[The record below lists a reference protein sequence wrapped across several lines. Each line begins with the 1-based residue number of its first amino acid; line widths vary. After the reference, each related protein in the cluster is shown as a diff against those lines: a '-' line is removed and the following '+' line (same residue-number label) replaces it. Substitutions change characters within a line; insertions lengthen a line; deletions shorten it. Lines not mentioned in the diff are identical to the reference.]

1 MAKQLLFKDE
11 ARQAMLRGVEKIA
24 SAVKSTLGPGGR
36 TVVLAKKFGDPV
48 VTKDGV
54 TVAKEIDL
62 SDPYEQ
68 VGAQLVKSVSSKTND
83 VVGDGTTTSAVL
95 AEAIYKEG
103 LRNVMYGA
111 NAIEISRG
119 INMAARAVADAV
131 SELATPVQDSDAI
144 YRVANVSANGDGE
157 VAKLITDAM
166 EAVGKDGI
174 ITVEESKTTESSME
188 VVSGMQVDKGYLSP
202 YFITDTASMRVE
214 YEDAFIFVIEDKLS
228 ALQPLVGLLDGMARL
243 GRPFI
248 IIADEVEGQVL
259 ATMVTNKLHGVI
271 KCVAV
276 RAPGYGDR
284 RRAMLE
290 DIAIATG
297 ATFISKDLGV
307 NLSDIVVDMRTQS
320 MPYAGTV
327 GKLIVTKDET
337 IIANGGGDPELIAER
352 VAQIKKQLAET
363 TSEYDRD
370 KLSERL
376 AKLSGGVAILKV
388 GASTD
393 AEMREKKDRVDD
405 ALHATRAA
413 VEEGIVPGGG
423 LALLN
428 ARYMLVEAL
437 PDSTICSA
445 DTRTGVNII
454 RRVLDAPMRQ
464 IIANAGEEP
473 GSVVAMVLSANK
485 EEKFTHDYM
494 AKAIPVNKKNGFTY
508 GYNAVHRIV
517 TDMMDAGIVDP
528 AKVVR
533 SAILNA
539 ASVAG
544 LMLTTECIV
553 TDEPGDKGCSCH
565 PTDQMAIPLG

>member
-11 ARQAMLRGVEKIA
+11 ARQSMLRGVEKIA

-48 VTKDGV
+48 ITKDGV

-68 VGAQLVKSVSSKTND
+68 IGAQLVKSVSSKTND

-119 INMAARAVADAV
+119 INMAARTVAFAV
-131 SELATPVQDSDAI
+131 SELATPVQDSESI
-144 YRVANVSANGDGE
+144 FRVANVSANGDAE
-157 VAKLITDAM
+157 VAHLITNAM

-202 YFITDTASMRVE
+202 YFITDTASMTVE
-214 YEDAFIFVIEDKLS
+214 YEDAYIFVIEEKLS
-228 ALQPLVGLLDGMARL
+228 AIQPLVGLLDSMSRL

-259 ATMVTNKLHGVI
+259 ATMVTNRLRGAI

-307 NLSDIVVDMRTQS
+307 NLADIAFDMRTQS

-327 GKLIVTKDET
+327 GKLVVTKDET
-337 IIANGGGDPELIAER
+337 IIANGGGNPDLIAER

-376 AKLSGGVAILKV
+376 AKLSGGVAILKI

-428 ARYMLVEAL
+428 AKYMTVEESD
-437 PDSTICSA
+437 PTIYSA
-445 DTRTGVNII
+445 DMRTGTDII

-464 IIANAGEEP
+464 IIANAGDEP
-473 GSVVAMVLSANK
+473 GAVMAEVLRANK
-485 EEKFTHDYM
+485 KWKFTH
-494 AKAIPVNKKNGFTY
+494 
-508 GYNAVHRIV
+508 GYNAATRSVV
-517 TDMMDAGIVDP
+517 DMLEAGIVDP

-533 SAILNA
+533 NAILNA

>member
-11 ARQAMLRGVEKIA
+11 ARQSMLRGVEKIA

-48 VTKDGV
+48 ITKDGV

-62 SDPYEQ
+62 SEPYEQ
-68 VGAQLVKSVSSKTND
+68 IGAQLVKSVSSKTND

-119 INMAARAVADAV
+119 INMAARTVADAV
-131 SELATPVQDSDAI
+131 SELSTPVQNSESI
-144 YRVANVSANGDGE
+144 FRVANVSANGDTA
-157 VAKLITDAM
+157 VAQLITDAM

-202 YFITDTASMRVE
+202 YFITDTASMTVE
-214 YEDAFIFVIEDKLS
+214 YEDAYIFVIEEKLS
-228 ALQPLVGLLDGMARL
+228 AIQPLVGLLDGMSRL

-259 ATMVTNKLHGVI
+259 ATMVTNKLRGAI

-307 NLSDIVVDMRTQS
+307 NLADIALDMRTQS
-320 MPYAGTV
+320 MPFAGTV

-337 IIANGGGDPELIAER
+337 IIADGGGNPDLIAER

-376 AKLSGGVAILKV
+376 AKLSGGVAILKI

-428 ARYMLVEAL
+428 AKYMMDEVIDDM
-437 PDSTICSA
+437 PRMSVDVC
-445 DTRTGVNII
+445 TGVDII

-464 IIANAGEEP
+464 IIANAGDEP
-473 GSVVAMVLSANK
+473 GAIMAEVLRANTDK
-485 EEKFTHDYM
+485 KFTH
-494 AKAIPVNKKNGFTY
+494 
-508 GYNAVHRIV
+508 GYNAVHRNV
-517 TDMMDAGIVDP
+517 SNMMDAGIVDP

-533 SAILNA
+533 NAILNA

-553 TDEPGDKGCSCH
+553 TDEPGDKGCGCH

>member
-24 SAVKSTLGPGGR
+24 AAVKSTLGPGGR

-48 VTKDGV
+48 ITKDGV

-119 INMAARAVADAV
+119 INMAANTVAAAVT
-131 SELATPVQDSDAI
+131 ELATSVQDSESI
-144 YRVANVSANGDGE
+144 FRVANVSANGDAE
-157 VAKLITDAM
+157 VAHLITNAM

-259 ATMVTNKLHGVI
+259 ATMVTNRLRGVI

-290 DIAIATG
+290 DIAVATG

-307 NLSDIVVDMRTQS
+307 NLADIVVDMRKQS

-327 GKLIVTKDET
+327 GKLVVTKDET
-337 IIANGGGDPELIAER
+337 IIANGGGDPALIAER
-352 VAQIKKQLAET
+352 INQIKKQLAET

-376 AKLSGGVAILKV
+376 AKLSGGVAILKI

-428 ARYMLVEAL
+428 AKYRLDKDLDPMIY
-437 PDSTICSA
+437 SA
-445 DTRTGVNII
+445 DMRTGIDII

-464 IIANAGEEP
+464 IIANAGDEP
-473 GSVVAMVLSANK
+473 GAVMAEVLRANK
-485 EEKFTHDYM
+485 EEKFTHDFM
-494 AKAIPVNKKNGFTY
+494 AKAIPAKKDDKFTY
-508 GYNAVHRIV
+508 GYNAVQRKV
-517 TDMMDAGIVDP
+517 LNMLDAGIVDP

-533 SAILNA
+533 NAILNA

>member
-11 ARQAMLRGVEKIA
+11 ARQSMLRGVEKIA

-48 VTKDGV
+48 ITKDGV

-68 VGAQLVKSVSSKTND
+68 IGAQLVKSVSSKTND

-119 INMAARAVADAV
+119 INMAARTVADAV
-131 SELATPVQDSDAI
+131 TELATPVQNSESI
-144 YRVANVSANGDGE
+144 FRVANVSANGDTA
-157 VAKLITDAM
+157 VAQLITDAM

-202 YFITDTASMRVE
+202 YFITDTASMTVE
-214 YEDAFIFVIEDKLS
+214 YEDAYIFVIEEKLS
-228 ALQPLVGLLDGMARL
+228 AIQPLVGLLDGMSRL

-259 ATMVTNKLHGVI
+259 ATMVTNRLRGAI

-307 NLSDIVVDMRTQS
+307 NLADIALDMRTQS

-327 GKLIVTKDET
+327 GKLVVTKDET
-337 IIANGGGDPELIAER
+337 IIANGGGNPDLIAER

-376 AKLSGGVAILKV
+376 AKLSGGVAILKI

-428 ARYMLVEAL
+428 AKYMLDEKL
-437 PDSTICSA
+437 DRTICSA
-445 DTRTGVNII
+445 DMRTGANII

-464 IIANAGEEP
+464 IIVNAGDEP
-473 GSVVAMVLSANK
+473 GAFMAEVLRVNTDK
-485 EEKFTHDYM
+485 KFTH
-494 AKAIPVNKKNGFTY
+494 
-508 GYNAVHRIV
+508 GYNAVQRNV
-517 TDMMDAGIVDP
+517 SGMMEAGIVDP

-533 SAILNA
+533 NAILNA
-539 ASVAG
+539 SSVAG

>member
-48 VTKDGV
+48 ITKDGV

-111 NAIEISRG
+111 NAIEISRS
-119 INMAARAVADAV
+119 INMAASTVAFAV
-131 SELATPVQDSDAI
+131 SELATPVQDSEAI

-157 VAKLITDAM
+157 VAKLITNAM

-228 ALQPLVGLLDGMARL
+228 SLQPLVGLLDGMARL

-259 ATMVTNKLHGVI
+259 ATMVTNKLRGAI

-307 NLSDIVVDMRTQS
+307 NLADIVVDMRKQS

-337 IIANGGGDPELIAER
+337 IIADGGGDPALIAER
-352 VAQIKKQLAET
+352 INQIKKQLAET

-376 AKLSGGVAILKV
+376 AKLSGGVAILKI

-428 ARYMLVEAL
+428 AKYRLDKDLDPMIY
-437 PDSTICSA
+437 SA
-445 DTRTGVNII
+445 DMRTGIDII

-464 IIANAGEEP
+464 IIANAGDEP
-473 GSVVAMVLSANK
+473 GAVMAEVLRANN
-485 EEKFTHDYM
+485 EEKFTHDFM
-494 AKAIPVNKKNGFTY
+494 AKAIPAKKDDKFTY
-508 GYNAVHRIV
+508 GYNAVQRKV
-517 TDMMDAGIVDP
+517 SNMLDDGIVDP

-533 SAILNA
+533 NAILNA

-553 TDEPGDKGCSCH
+553 TDEPGDNGCSCH

>member
-1 MAKQLLFKDE
+1 
-11 ARQAMLRGVEKIA
+11 
-24 SAVKSTLGPGGR
+24 
-36 TVVLAKKFGDPV
+36 
-48 VTKDGV
+48 
-54 TVAKEIDL
+54 
-62 SDPYEQ
+62 
-68 VGAQLVKSVSSKTND
+68 
-83 VVGDGTTTSAVL
+83 
-95 AEAIYKEG
+95 
-103 LRNVMYGA
+103 
-111 NAIEISRG
+111 
-119 INMAARAVADAV
+119 
-131 SELATPVQDSDAI
+131 
-144 YRVANVSANGDGE
+144 
-157 VAKLITDAM
+157 
-166 EAVGKDGI
+166 
-174 ITVEESKTTESSME
+174 ME

-202 YFITDTASMRVE
+202 YFITDTASMTVE
-214 YEDAFIFVIEDKLS
+214 YEDAYIFVIEEKLS
-228 ALQPLVGLLDGMARL
+228 AIQPLVGLLDGMSRL

-259 ATMVTNKLHGVI
+259 ATMVTNRLRGAI

-307 NLSDIVVDMRTQS
+307 NLADIAFDMRTQS

-327 GKLIVTKDET
+327 GKLVVTKDET
-337 IIANGGGDPELIAER
+337 IIANGGGNPDLIAER

-376 AKLSGGVAILKV
+376 AKLSGGVAILKI

-428 ARYMLVEAL
+428 AKYMTVEESD
-437 PDSTICSA
+437 PTIYSA
-445 DTRTGVNII
+445 DMRTGTDII

-464 IIANAGEEP
+464 IIANAGDEP
-473 GSVVAMVLSANK
+473 GAVMAEVLRANK
-485 EEKFTHDYM
+485 KWKFTH
-494 AKAIPVNKKNGFTY
+494 
-508 GYNAVHRIV
+508 GYNAATRSVV
-517 TDMMDAGIVDP
+517 DMLEAGIVDP

-533 SAILNA
+533 NAILNA
-539 ASVAG
+539 SSVAG

>member
-11 ARQAMLRGVEKIA
+11 ARQSMLRGVEKIA

-48 VTKDGV
+48 ITKDGV

-68 VGAQLVKSVSSKTND
+68 IGAQLVKSVSSKTND

-119 INMAARAVADAV
+119 INMAARTVAFAV
-131 SELATPVQDSDAI
+131 SELATPVQDSESI
-144 YRVANVSANGDGE
+144 FRVANVSANGDAE
-157 VAKLITDAM
+157 VAHLITNAM

-202 YFITDTASMRVE
+202 YFITDTASMTVE
-214 YEDAFIFVIEDKLS
+214 YEDAYIFVIEEKLS
-228 ALQPLVGLLDGMARL
+228 AIQPLVGLLDSMSRL

-259 ATMVTNKLHGVI
+259 ATMVTNRLRGAI

-307 NLSDIVVDMRTQS
+307 NLADIAFDMRTQS

-327 GKLIVTKDET
+327 GKLVVTKDET
-337 IIANGGGDPELIAER
+337 IIANGGGNPDLIAER

-376 AKLSGGVAILKV
+376 AKLSGGVAILKI

-428 ARYMLVEAL
+428 TKYMTVEESD
-437 PDSTICSA
+437 PTIYSA
-445 DTRTGVNII
+445 DMRTGTDII

-464 IIANAGEEP
+464 IIANAGDEP
-473 GSVVAMVLSANK
+473 GAVMAEVLRANK
-485 EEKFTHDYM
+485 KWKFTH
-494 AKAIPVNKKNGFTY
+494 
-508 GYNAVHRIV
+508 GYNAATRSVV
-517 TDMMDAGIVDP
+517 DMLEAGIVDP

-533 SAILNA
+533 NAILNA

>member
-1 MAKQLLFKDE
+1 MTKQLLFKDE
-11 ARQAMLRGVEKIA
+11 ARQSMLRGVEKIA

-48 VTKDGV
+48 ITKDGV

-68 VGAQLVKSVSSKTND
+68 IGAQLVKSVSSKTND

-119 INMAARAVADAV
+119 INMAARTVAFAV
-131 SELATPVQDSDAI
+131 SELATPVQDSESI
-144 YRVANVSANGDGE
+144 FRVANVSANGDAE
-157 VAKLITDAM
+157 VAHLITNAM

-202 YFITDTASMRVE
+202 YFITDTASMTVE
-214 YEDAFIFVIEDKLS
+214 YEDAYIFVIEEKLS
-228 ALQPLVGLLDGMARL
+228 AIQPLVGLLDSMSRL

-259 ATMVTNKLHGVI
+259 ATMVTNRLRGAI

-307 NLSDIVVDMRTQS
+307 NLADIAFDMRTQS

-327 GKLIVTKDET
+327 GKLVVTKDET
-337 IIANGGGDPELIAER
+337 IIANGGGNPDLIAER

-376 AKLSGGVAILKV
+376 AKLSGGVAILKI

-428 ARYMLVEAL
+428 AKYMTVEESD
-437 PDSTICSA
+437 PTIYSA
-445 DTRTGVNII
+445 DMRTGTDII

-464 IIANAGEEP
+464 IIANAGDEP
-473 GSVVAMVLSANK
+473 GAVMAEVLRANK
-485 EEKFTHDYM
+485 KWKFTH
-494 AKAIPVNKKNGFTY
+494 
-508 GYNAVHRIV
+508 GYNAATRSVV
-517 TDMMDAGIVDP
+517 DMLEAGIVDP

-533 SAILNA
+533 NAILNA

>member
-62 SDPYEQ
+62 FDPYEQ

-111 NAIEISRG
+111 NAIEISRS
-119 INMAARAVADAV
+119 INMAASTVAFAV
-131 SELATPVQDSDAI
+131 SELATPVQDSEAI

-157 VAKLITDAM
+157 VAKLITNAM

-259 ATMVTNKLHGVI
+259 ATMVTNKLREVI

-307 NLSDIVVDMRTQS
+307 NLADITVDMRKQS

-327 GKLIVTKDET
+327 GKLVVTKDET
-337 IIANGGGDPELIAER
+337 IIANGGGDPALIAER
-352 VAQIKKQLAET
+352 INQIKKQLAET

-376 AKLSGGVAILKV
+376 AKLSGGVAILKI

-428 ARYMLVEAL
+428 AKYRLDKDLDPVIY
-437 PDSTICSA
+437 SA
-445 DTRTGVNII
+445 DMRTGIDII

-464 IIANAGEEP
+464 IIANAGDEP
-473 GSVVAMVLSANK
+473 GAVMAEVLRANK
-485 EEKFTHDYM
+485 EEKFTHGFM
-494 AKAIPVNKKNGFTY
+494 AEAISAKKDDKFTY
-508 GYNAVHRIV
+508 GYNAVQRKV
-517 TDMMDAGIVDP
+517 SNMLDDGIVDP

-533 SAILNA
+533 NAILNA

>member
-11 ARQAMLRGVEKIA
+11 ARQSMLRGVEKIA

-48 VTKDGV
+48 ITKDGV

-68 VGAQLVKSVSSKTND
+68 IGAQLVKSVSSKTND

-119 INMAARAVADAV
+119 INMAARTVAFAV
-131 SELATPVQDSDAI
+131 SELATPVQDSESI
-144 YRVANVSANGDGE
+144 FRVANVSANGDAE
-157 VAKLITDAM
+157 VAHLITNAM

-202 YFITDTASMRVE
+202 YFITDTASMTVE
-214 YEDAFIFVIEDKLS
+214 YEDAYIFVIEEKLS
-228 ALQPLVGLLDGMARL
+228 AIQPLVGLLDSMSRL

-259 ATMVTNKLHGVI
+259 ATMVTNRLRGAI

-307 NLSDIVVDMRTQS
+307 NLADIAFDMRTQS

-327 GKLIVTKDET
+327 GKLVVTKDET
-337 IIANGGGDPELIAER
+337 IIANGGGNPDLIAER

-376 AKLSGGVAILKV
+376 AKLSGGVAILKI

-428 ARYMLVEAL
+428 AKYMTVEESD
-437 PDSTICSA
+437 PTIYSA
-445 DTRTGVNII
+445 DMRTGTDII

-464 IIANAGEEP
+464 IIANAGDEP
-473 GSVVAMVLSANK
+473 GAVMAEVLRANK
-485 EEKFTHDYM
+485 KWKFTH
-494 AKAIPVNKKNGFTY
+494 
-508 GYNAVHRIV
+508 GYNAATRSVV
-517 TDMMDAGIVDP
+517 DMLEAGIVDP

-533 SAILNA
+533 NAILNA
-539 ASVAG
+539 SSVAG

>member
-119 INMAARAVADAV
+119 INMAARTVASAVT
-131 SELATPVQDSDAI
+131 ELATPVQDSEAI
-144 YRVANVSANGDGE
+144 YRVANVSANGDDE
-157 VAKLITDAM
+157 VAKLITNAM

-259 ATMVTNKLHGVI
+259 ATMVTNKLRGAI

-307 NLSDIVVDMRTQS
+307 NLADIVVDMRTQS

-337 IIANGGGDPELIAER
+337 IIADGGGDPALIAER
-352 VAQIKKQLAET
+352 INQIKKQLAET

-376 AKLSGGVAILKV
+376 AKLSGGVAILKI

-428 ARYMLVEAL
+428 AKYMSVEESD
-437 PDSTICSA
+437 PTIYSA
-445 DTRTGVNII
+445 DMRIGIDII

-464 IIANAGEEP
+464 IIANAGDEP
-473 GSVVAMVLSANK
+473 GSVMAEVLQANK
-485 EEKFTHDYM
+485 GWKFTH
-494 AKAIPVNKKNGFTY
+494 
-508 GYNAVHRIV
+508 GYNAVHRKV
-517 TDMMDAGIVDP
+517 SNMLDAGIVDP

-533 SAILNA
+533 NAILNA

>member
-11 ARQAMLRGVEKIA
+11 ARQSMLRGVEKIA

-48 VTKDGV
+48 ITKDGV

-68 VGAQLVKSVSSKTND
+68 IGAQLVKSVSSKTND

-119 INMAARAVADAV
+119 INMAARTVAFAV
-131 SELATPVQDSDAI
+131 SELATPVQDSESI
-144 YRVANVSANGDGE
+144 FRVANVSANGDAE
-157 VAKLITDAM
+157 VAHLITNAM

-202 YFITDTASMRVE
+202 YFITDTASMTVE
-214 YEDAFIFVIEDKLS
+214 YEDAYIFVIEEKLS
-228 ALQPLVGLLDGMARL
+228 AIQPLVGLLDSMSRL

-259 ATMVTNKLHGVI
+259 ATMVTNRLRGAI

-307 NLSDIVVDMRTQS
+307 NLADIALDMRTQS

-327 GKLIVTKDET
+327 GKLVVTKDET
-337 IIANGGGDPELIAER
+337 IIANGGGNPDLIAER

-376 AKLSGGVAILKV
+376 AKLSGGVAILKI

-428 ARYMLVEAL
+428 AKYMTVEESD
-437 PDSTICSA
+437 PTIYSA
-445 DTRTGVNII
+445 DMRTGTDII

-464 IIANAGEEP
+464 IIANAGDEP
-473 GSVVAMVLSANK
+473 GAVMAEVLRANK
-485 EEKFTHDYM
+485 KWKFTH
-494 AKAIPVNKKNGFTY
+494 
-508 GYNAVHRIV
+508 GYNAATRSVV
-517 TDMMDAGIVDP
+517 DMLEAGIVDP

-533 SAILNA
+533 NAILNA
-539 ASVAG
+539 SSVAG

>member
-24 SAVKSTLGPGGR
+24 AAVKSTLGPGGR

-62 SDPYEQ
+62 ADPYEQ

-111 NAIEISRG
+111 NAIEISRS
-119 INMAARAVADAV
+119 INMAASTVAFAV

-157 VAKLITDAM
+157 VAKLITNAM

-259 ATMVTNKLHGVI
+259 ATMVTNRLRGVI

-307 NLSDIVVDMRTQS
+307 NLADIVVDMRKQS

-327 GKLIVTKDET
+327 GKLVVTKDET
-337 IIANGGGDPELIAER
+337 IIANGGGDPALIAER
-352 VAQIKKQLAET
+352 INQIKKQLAET

-376 AKLSGGVAILKV
+376 AKLSGGVAILKI

-428 ARYMLVEAL
+428 AKYRLDKDL
-437 PDSTICSA
+437 DPTIYSA
-445 DTRTGVNII
+445 DMRTGIDII

-464 IIANAGEEP
+464 IIANAGDEP
-473 GSVVAMVLSANK
+473 GAVMAEVLRANK
-485 EEKFTHDYM
+485 EEKFTH
-494 AKAIPVNKKNGFTY
+494 
-508 GYNAVHRIV
+508 GYNAVQRKV
-517 TDMMDAGIVDP
+517 SNMLDDGIVDP

-533 SAILNA
+533 NAILNA

>member
-48 VTKDGV
+48 ITKDGV

-119 INMAARAVADAV
+119 INMAASTVAFAV

-157 VAKLITDAM
+157 VAKLITNAM

-243 GRPFI
+243 GRSFI

-259 ATMVTNKLHGVI
+259 ATMVTNRLRGVI

-307 NLSDIVVDMRTQS
+307 NLADIAVDMRTQS

-337 IIANGGGDPELIAER
+337 IIADGGGNPELIAER
-352 VAQIKKQLAET
+352 INQIKKQLAET

-376 AKLSGGVAILKV
+376 AKLSGGVAILKI

-428 ARYMLVEAL
+428 AKYRLEEKL
-437 PDSTICSA
+437 DRTICSA
-445 DTRTGVNII
+445 DMRTGANII

-464 IIANAGEEP
+464 IIANAGEDP
-473 GSVVAMVLSANK
+473 GAFMAEVLRANEK
-485 EEKFTHDYM
+485 WKFTH
-494 AKAIPVNKKNGFTY
+494 
-508 GYNAVHRIV
+508 GYNAATRSVE
-517 TDMMDAGIVDP
+517 DMMEAGIVDP

>member
-24 SAVKSTLGPGGR
+24 AAVKSTLGPGGR

-48 VTKDGV
+48 ITKDGV

-119 INMAARAVADAV
+119 INMAARNVAAAVT
-131 SELATPVQDSDAI
+131 ELATPVQDSEAI

-157 VAKLITDAM
+157 VAKLITNAM

-259 ATMVTNKLHGVI
+259 ATMVTNRLRGVI

-307 NLSDIVVDMRTQS
+307 NLADITVDMRTQS

-327 GKLIVTKDET
+327 GKLVVTKDET
-337 IIANGGGDPELIAER
+337 IIANGGGDPALIAER
-352 VAQIKKQLAET
+352 INQIKKQLAET

-376 AKLSGGVAILKV
+376 AKLSGGVAILKI

-413 VEEGIVPGGG
+413 VEEGVVPGGG

-428 ARYMLVEAL
+428 AKYMTDEVLDDMPRMSV
-437 PDSTICSA
+437 DVC
-445 DTRTGVNII
+445 TGVDII

-464 IIANAGEEP
+464 IITNAGEEP
-473 GSVVAMVLSANK
+473 GSVMAEVLQANK
-485 EEKFTHDYM
+485 KWKFTH
-494 AKAIPVNKKNGFTY
+494 
-508 GYNAVHRIV
+508 GYNAATRSVV
-517 TDMMDAGIVDP
+517 DMMEAGIVDP

>member
-11 ARQAMLRGVEKIA
+11 ARQSMLRGVEKIA

-48 VTKDGV
+48 ITKDGV

-68 VGAQLVKSVSSKTND
+68 IGAQLVKSVSSKTND

-119 INMAARAVADAV
+119 INTAARTVADAV
-131 SELATPVQDSDAI
+131 TELSTPVQNSESI
-144 YRVANVSANGDGE
+144 FRVANVSANGDAA
-157 VAKLITDAM
+157 VAQLITDAM

-202 YFITDTASMRVE
+202 YFITDTASMTVE
-214 YEDAFIFVIEDKLS
+214 YEDAYIFVIEEKLS
-228 ALQPLVGLLDGMARL
+228 AIQPLVGLLDGMSRL

-259 ATMVTNKLHGVI
+259 ATMVTNKLRGAI

-307 NLSDIVVDMRTQS
+307 NLADIALDMRTQS
-320 MPYAGTV
+320 MPFAGTV

-337 IIANGGGDPELIAER
+337 IIADGGGNPDLIAER

-376 AKLSGGVAILKV
+376 AKLSGGVAILKI

-428 ARYMLVEAL
+428 AKYMTVEESD
-437 PDSTICSA
+437 PTIYSA
-445 DTRTGVNII
+445 DMRTGTDII

-464 IIANAGEEP
+464 IIANAGDEP
-473 GSVVAMVLSANK
+473 GAVMAEVLRANK
-485 EEKFTHDYM
+485 KWKFTH
-494 AKAIPVNKKNGFTY
+494 
-508 GYNAVHRIV
+508 GYNAATRSVV
-517 TDMMDAGIVDP
+517 DMLEAGIVDP

-533 SAILNA
+533 NAILNA
-539 ASVAG
+539 SSVAG

>member
-11 ARQAMLRGVEKIA
+11 ARQSMLRGVEKIA

-48 VTKDGV
+48 ITKDGV

-68 VGAQLVKSVSSKTND
+68 IGAQLVKSVSSKTND

-119 INMAARAVADAV
+119 INMAARTVAFAV
-131 SELATPVQDSDAI
+131 SELATPVQDSESI
-144 YRVANVSANGDGE
+144 FRVANVSANGDAE
-157 VAKLITDAM
+157 VAHLITNAM

-202 YFITDTASMRVE
+202 YFITDTASMTVE
-214 YEDAFIFVIEDKLS
+214 YEDAYIFVIEEKLS
-228 ALQPLVGLLDGMARL
+228 AIQPLVGLLDSMSRL

-259 ATMVTNKLHGVI
+259 ATMVTNRLRGAI

-307 NLSDIVVDMRTQS
+307 NLADIAFDMRTQS

-327 GKLIVTKDET
+327 GKLVVTKDET
-337 IIANGGGDPELIAER
+337 IIANGGGNPDLIAER

-376 AKLSGGVAILKV
+376 AKLSGGVAILKI

-428 ARYMLVEAL
+428 TKYMTVEESD
-437 PDSTICSA
+437 PTIYSA
-445 DTRTGVNII
+445 DMRTGTDII

-464 IIANAGEEP
+464 IIANAGDEP
-473 GSVVAMVLSANK
+473 GAVMAEVLRANK
-485 EEKFTHDYM
+485 KWKFTH
-494 AKAIPVNKKNGFTY
+494 
-508 GYNAVHRIV
+508 GYNAATRSVV
-517 TDMMDAGIVDP
+517 DMLEAGIVDP

-533 SAILNA
+533 NAILNA
-539 ASVAG
+539 SSVAG

>member
-48 VTKDGV
+48 ITKDGV

-119 INMAARAVADAV
+119 INMAARTVAAAVT
-131 SELATPVQDSDAI
+131 ELATPVQDSESI
-144 YRVANVSANGDGE
+144 FRVANVSANGDGE
-157 VAKLITDAM
+157 VAQLITNAM

-202 YFITDTASMRVE
+202 YFITDTASMTVE
-214 YEDAFIFVIEDKLS
+214 YEDAYIFVIEEKLS
-228 ALQPLVGLLDGMARL
+228 AIQPLVGLLDGMARL

-259 ATMVTNKLHGVI
+259 ATMVTNKLRGVI

-307 NLSDIVVDMRTQS
+307 NLADITVDMRTQS

-327 GKLIVTKDET
+327 GKLVVTKDET
-337 IIANGGGDPELIAER
+337 IIANGGGDPALIAER
-352 VAQIKKQLAET
+352 INQIKKQLAET

-376 AKLSGGVAILKV
+376 AKLSGGVAILKI

-428 ARYMLVEAL
+428 AKYMVIEEDAR
-437 PDSTICSA
+437 TICSA
-445 DTRTGVNII
+445 DMHTGAHII

-473 GSVVAMVLSANK
+473 GAFMAEVLQANK
-485 EEKFTHDYM
+485 KWKFTH
-494 AKAIPVNKKNGFTY
+494 
-508 GYNAVHRIV
+508 GYNAATRSVV
-517 TDMMDAGIVDP
+517 DMMEAGIVDP